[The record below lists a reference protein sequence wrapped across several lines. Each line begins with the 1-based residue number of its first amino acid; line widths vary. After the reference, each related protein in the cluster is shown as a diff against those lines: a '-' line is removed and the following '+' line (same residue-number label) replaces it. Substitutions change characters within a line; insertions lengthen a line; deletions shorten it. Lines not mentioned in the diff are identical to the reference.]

1 MNADLKKIGAKLK
14 DLRNQTGLTQQELA
28 DRTELTK
35 GYISQ
40 LEHGTA
46 APSIMTLLDILE
58 CRGSGMPEF
67 FKETTEEQIVF
78 QKEDYFE
85 KEEEGQVI
93 QWLIPTAQ
101 KMMMEPIMVDLEPES
116 MTALDRP
123 HDGEEFGFVLNGEIY
138 IMLGDHKFHAKKGES
153 FYFPADKKHQ
163 IKAGKKGAKFLWIST
178 PPTF

>member
-1 MNADLKKIGAKLK
+1 M
-14 DLRNQTGLTQQELA
+14 
-28 DRTELTK
+28 
-35 GYISQ
+35 
-40 LEHGTA
+40 
-46 APSIMTLLDILE
+46 
-58 CRGSGMPEF
+58 
-67 FKETTEEQIVF
+67 
-78 QKEDYFE
+78 
-85 KEEEGQVI
+85 I

>member
-58 CRGSGMPEF
+58 CLGSSIPEF

-85 KEEEGQVI
+85 KQ
-93 QWLIPTAQ
+93 L
-101 KMMMEPIMVDLEPES
+101 
-116 MTALDRP
+116 
-123 HDGEEFGFVLNGEIY
+123 
-138 IMLGDHKFHAKKGES
+138 FH
-153 FYFPADKKHQ
+153 
-163 IKAGKKGAKFLWIST
+163 
-178 PPTF
+178 

>member
-58 CRGSGMPEF
+58 WLGSSIPEF

-78 QKEDYFE
+78 HKEDYFE

-101 KMMMEPIMVDLEPES
+101 KMMMEPIMVDCG
-116 MTALDRP
+116 ALRIP
-123 HDGEEFGFVLNGEIY
+123 ANRSYVLKGEEKLQLKSVSVYVPENGFFYISREI
-138 IMLGDHKFHAKKGES
+138 LG
-153 FYFPADKKHQ
+153 
-163 IKAGKKGAKFLWIST
+163 LL
-178 PPTF
+178 